1 MNDVVGERRTV
12 IEVALDVDE
21 NGMTTAR
28 KLYDWLGLTPGNYS
42 RWCKSNILDNDF
54 AEEGVDY
61 WLFFIDEEQRWQANP
76 TTDYKLT
83 AHFAKKLS
91 MKGNGERAEQAR
103 EYFTRIEEKAKEVA
117 INRSNLSPTLQM
129 VYALADQQ
137 AKVEMEQ
144 KRQAEQIERIEQKQ
158 EAITETFAT
167 TKDTEDFKEWV
178 NRSITK
184 IVDSPRFTNGS
195 TKNIRYANARNESYQ
210 RLKKK
215 WRCNLDDRV
224 SRAKGRAL
232 ENRPNI
238 KKTEL
243 DSINKLSVIADDKS
257 LRPCYETVIREMMIF
272 YCV

>member
-1 MNDVVGERRTV
+1 
-12 IEVALDVDE
+12 
-21 NGMTTAR
+21 
-28 KLYDWLGLTPGNYS
+28 
-42 RWCKSNILDNDF
+42 
-54 AEEGVDY
+54 
-61 WLFFIDEEQRWQANP
+61 
-76 TTDYKLT
+76 
-83 AHFAKKLS
+83 

-103 EYFTRIEEKAKEVA
+103 EYFTRIEEKARDYV

-178 NRSITK
+178 NRAIAK

-195 TKNIRYANARNESYQ
+195 IKNIRYANARNESYS

-257 LRPCYETVIREMMIF
+257 LRPCYETVIKEMMIF